1 MCYFLMNGA
10 VSLGSYFYQPNSV
23 ITVIW
28 FLFVFIF
35 GPPSVHQVVMCT
47 WKESNATIGFV
58 HSDHYPINRI

>member
-1 MCYFLMNGA
+1 MCYFPMNGA

-23 ITVIW
+23 IL
-28 FLFVFIF
+28 LFVFFIFIF

-58 HSDHYPINRI
+58 HPDHYPINRV